1 MSDPTPHSELA
12 ARLDNLEHRVA
23 ALEKH
28 CYFDEAAI
36 TRAVRSALDLDAQ
49 APKSQLPKH

>member
-1 MSDPTPHSELA
+1 MHYHELA
-12 ARLDNLEHRVA
+12 ERIADLERRVA

-28 CYFDEAAI
+28 CRLDESVI

-49 APKSQLPKH
+49 VPKSQSPKR